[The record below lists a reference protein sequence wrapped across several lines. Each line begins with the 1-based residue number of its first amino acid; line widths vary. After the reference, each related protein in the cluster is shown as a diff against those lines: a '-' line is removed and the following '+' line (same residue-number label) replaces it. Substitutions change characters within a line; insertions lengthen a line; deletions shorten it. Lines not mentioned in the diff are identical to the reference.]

1 MLNKTIKLMHIMST
15 AEEYL
20 RVMTPDGQIL
30 CDLMFFADSSGG
42 GSVDVNWNQSQFK
55 GEAFA
60 IKDGR
65 DLLRKEIDNSG
76 QLITVLTP
84 RTLK

>member
-1 MLNKTIKLMHIMST
+1 MLNKTMKPTHVMGT
-15 AEEYL
+15 CEEYL

-30 CDLMFFADSSGG
+30 CDLMFFADSHGG
-42 GSVDVNWNQSQFK
+42 GSVDVNWDQSQFK

-60 IKDGR
+60 IKNGR

-84 RTLK
+84 RGSK